1 MATLKLTYNSINQI
15 TPYFKFLEDIPNLTF
30 GQRRSLS
37 RLNEQLQKELN
48 ALTAEIKKIAED
60 YSEKDENGNQIVLEN
75 GAIKLQMD
83 KMDEINKKLEEIYLT
98 EIELEYNNFKLNEKY
113 FENLQCDKTTFELVE
128 KNFIE

>member
-1 MATLKLTYNSINQI
+1 MATLKLTYYNINQI
-15 TPYFKFLEDIPNLTF
+15 APYFKSLEDIPNLTF

-37 RLNEQLQKELN
+37 RLNEQLQKELD
-48 ALTAEIKKIAED
+48 ALTTEVKNVAEN
-60 YSEKDENGNQIVLEN
+60 YSEKDENGKPIIVEN

-83 KMDEINKKLEEIYLT
+83 KIDEINKELEQIYLT
-98 EIELEYNNFKLNEKY
+98 EAELEYNSFKLNEKY